1 MRTDMTTSG
10 SVPRGWWRASAW
22 YAVAIAAALVIG
34 EIGVR
39 LSAFTPAQWYPQV
52 TRLLA
57 GAPARYMFVGSSRV
71 GAGVAVIRFAEAQP
85 PAPSGGIGPV
95 YNMGHG
101 FSTVISHAIGLR
113 RMAEQGLLRG
123 SVVFVEAGGGIPDT
137 STWRDRWYY
146 REAPSFLV
154 SVAGARDM
162 PGLWR
167 SDQSVDD
174 KLGATARAALKGSRL
189 AVYTEMIRVNGLAT
203 AYRHAARLRPAP
215 GPEGESAGRL
225 ELREEGGVR
234 GDVDDLSR
242 ISAAAVEEGRRMLDE
257 QVLIADWDQTVIADI
272 AGIVRAGG
280 GEVAFFEMPL
290 SPPMRLASESET
302 GRLNAQTFRAWAA
315 ARGIRVLAQRREFPA
330 DAFPDVWHMSA
341 PAADMFTQ
349 DLIEAWREQA
359 NRD

>member
-1 MRTDMTTSG
+1 MTASG
-10 SVPRGWWRASAW
+10 SVPRGWWRASA
-22 YAVAIAAALVIG
+22 YYGLAIAAALAAG
-34 EIGVR
+34 EAGVR

-52 TRLLA
+52 TRQLQ

-71 GAGVAVIRFAEAQP
+71 GAGVDVIAFAEAQP

-113 RMAEQGLLRG
+113 RMADQGLLRG
-123 SVVFVEAGGGIPDT
+123 SVVFVEAAGGIPDT

-146 REAPSFLV
+146 REAPSYLV

-167 SDQSVDD
+167 SGMTVDD
-174 KLGATARAALKGSRL
+174 KIGATMRTALKGSRL
-189 AVYTEMIRVNGLAT
+189 AVYAEMIRVNGLAA
-203 AYRHAARLRPAP
+203 AYRQAARLRPAP
-215 GPEGESAGRL
+215 AASPAPVERL
-225 ELREEGGVR
+225 ELRETGGVR
-234 GDVDDLSR
+234 GDIDDLSR
-242 ISAAAVEEGRRMLDE
+242 ISAAAVQEGRRMLDE
-257 QVLIADWDQTVIADI
+257 QVLIADWDETVAAEIA
-272 AGIVRAGG
+272 AIVRAGG

-290 SPPMRLASESET
+290 SPPMRLASASET
-302 GRLNAQTFRAWAA
+302 GRINARTFRAWAA
-315 ARGIRVLAQRREFPA
+315 ARGIRVLGTRREFAA

-349 DLIEAWREQA
+349 DLIGEWREPED
-359 NRD
+359 RD

>member
-1 MRTDMTTSG
+1 MTTSG

-22 YAVAIAAALVIG
+22 YAVAIAGALVAG

-39 LSAFTPAQWYPQV
+39 VSAFTPAQWYPQV
-52 TRLLA
+52 TRQLDA
-57 GAPARYMFVGSSRV
+57 APARYMFVGSSRV
-71 GAGVAVIRFAEAQP
+71 GAGVAVIAFAEAQP

-95 YNMGHG
+95 FNMGHG

-113 RMAEQGLLRG
+113 RMAERGLLRG
-123 SVVFVEAGGGIPDT
+123 AVVFVEAGGGIPDT

-154 SVAGARDM
+154 SVADARDI

-174 KLGATARAALKGSRL
+174 KLGATARTALKGSRL
-189 AVYTEMIRVNGLAT
+189 AVYAEMIRVNGLAA
-203 AYRHAARLRPAP
+203 AYRQAARLRPP
-215 GPEGESAGRL
+215 PSTLPVPVERL
-225 ELREEGGVR
+225 ALRETGGVR

-242 ISAAAVEEGRRMLDE
+242 ISAAAVQEGQRMLLE
-257 QVLIADWDQTVIADI
+257 QVLIADWDRTVVADV
-272 AGIVRAGG
+272 AGIIRAGG
-280 GEVAFFEMPL
+280 GEVVFFEMPL

-315 ARGIRVLAQRREFPA
+315 ARGIRVLDQRREFPA

-349 DLIEAWREQA
+349 DLIEAWR
-359 NRD
+359 DK